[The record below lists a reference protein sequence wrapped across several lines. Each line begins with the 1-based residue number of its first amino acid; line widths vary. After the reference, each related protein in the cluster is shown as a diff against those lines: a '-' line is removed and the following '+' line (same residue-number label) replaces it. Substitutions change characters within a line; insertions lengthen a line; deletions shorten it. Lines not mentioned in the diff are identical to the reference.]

1 MPRQTLANFLLFS
14 TTFFIQKTGLSFFGT
29 ALVGGPQG
37 TEVYGHA
44 GVLDWRPHSSSAA
57 VVFAAILLS
66 LVSTRLTTITDFHAF
81 GKVKSATATTTT
93 TLLKVYSDTNQG
105 RYTTRHK
112 ILP

>member
-1 MPRQTLANFLLFS
+1 MPRQTLANFLHFS
-14 TTFFIQKTGLSFFGT
+14 ITFFQKTGLFFFFFGT

-81 GKVKSATATTTT
+81 GKVKSATTTSTA
-93 TLLKVYSDTNQG
+93 KGVQ
-105 RYTTRHK
+105 
-112 ILP
+112 

>member
-1 MPRQTLANFLLFS
+1 MPRQTLANFLHFSITLFFS
-14 TTFFIQKTGLSFFGT
+14 EDWSLFFFFGT

-81 GKVKSATATTTT
+81 GKVKSATTTA
-93 TLLKVYSDTNQG
+93 KGVQ
-105 RYTTRHK
+105 
-112 ILP
+112 